1 MSDQDLIKIAPTLS
15 RSEQEAL
22 VLRFWRRGDLTPLP
36 LANALARR
44 DAGAPRPVAG
54 AAQRMH
60 FGMRFS
66 GTLVESFTHHHA
78 IAHHHAAYARIRL
91 RGMATT
97 LRQSQRARHVPGGG
111 FRTRH
116 PS

>member
-44 DAGAPRPVAG
+44 DAGAPRPVA
-54 AAQRMH
+54 A
-60 FGMRFS
+60 
-66 GTLVESFTHHHA
+66 
-78 IAHHHAAYARIRL
+78 
-91 RGMATT
+91 
-97 LRQSQRARHVPGGG
+97 
-111 FRTRH
+111 
-116 PS
+116 